1 MTVTT
6 SMDPR
11 VLEACFATLR
21 IGVAVFDAEQGLVY
35 HNPRFAGLIKLP
47 EEFLRP
53 GVKYIDIIRANR
65 ERGILN
71 EGNSEHQ
78 AESRLGSMSS
88 KPGSYRTTLALPWG
102 HILTVRLDQLE
113 TGGFMVTYRRVTR
126 RRTAEIKAAKALA
139 EARAAATAAEMAN
152 RSKSEFLTNMSHE
165 LRTPLNA
172 IIGFAEI
179 MSHEIKGPLGAPE
192 YRQYVSD
199 IVESSSH
206 LLSIINDLLDISK
219 IEAGKTDLYEEIVNM
234 RRALELCMT
243 LVKERARA
251 GDVALALDATE
262 ALETIPRLRADP
274 RMVKQILLN
283 LLSNA
288 VKFTPPGGRVTAR
301 VRRDG
306 DGGILFDI
314 IDNGIGIAEAD
325 IARALTPF
333 TQIDNARN
341 RRFEGTGLGLPL
353 TKSLVELHGG
363 SLTITSV
370 PEQGTTVTVRFPP
383 DRIVEQAT

>member
-363 SLTITSV
+363 SLTIASV

>member
-88 KPGSYRTTLALPWG
+88 KPESYRTTLALPWG

-152 RSKSEFLTNMSHE
+152 RSKLEFLANMSHE

-192 YRQYVSD
+192 YQQYVSD

-262 ALETIPRLRADP
+262 ALETMPRLRADP

-288 VKFTPPGGRVTAR
+288 VKFTPAGGRVTAR

-325 IARALTPF
+325 IAHALTPF

-363 SLTITSV
+363 SLTIASV
-370 PEQGTTVTVRFPP
+370 LEKGTTVTVRFPP

>member
-1 MTVTT
+1 
-6 SMDPR
+6 MDPR

-21 IGVAVFDAEQGLVY
+21 LGVAVFDADQGLVY
-35 HNPRFAGLIKLP
+35 HNPHFARLIKLP

-71 EGNSEHQ
+71 EENSEHQ

-126 RRTAEIKAAKALA
+126 RRAAEIKAAKALE
-139 EARAAATAAEMAN
+139 EAHAAVQAAELAN
-152 RSKSEFLTNMSHE
+152 RTKSEFLANMSHE

-179 MSHEIKGPLGAPE
+179 MSQEIKGPLGNSE
-192 YRQYVSD
+192 YHQYVTN
-199 IVESSSH
+199 IVKSGSH

-219 IEAGKTDLYEEIVNM
+219 IEAGKTELYEEAANV
-234 RRALELCMT
+234 RRTIDLCMT
-243 LVKERARA
+243 LVKERAQTGSVTLA
-251 GDVALALDATE
+251 VDETCTQDAL
-262 ALETIPRLRADP
+262 PRLRADP
-274 RMVKQILLN
+274 RMLKQILLN

-288 VKFTPPGGRVTAR
+288 VKFTPAGGRVTVN
-301 VRRDG
+301 VRRDESG
-306 DGGILFDI
+306 DLLLDVK
-314 IDNGIGIAEAD
+314 DSGIGIAEAD
-325 IARALTPF
+325 IARALMPF
-333 TQIDNARN
+333 AQIDNARN

-363 SLTITSV
+363 SLSIASQL
-370 PEQGTTVTVRFPP
+370 EQGTTATVRFPAA
-383 DRIVEQAT
+383 RVITQTA